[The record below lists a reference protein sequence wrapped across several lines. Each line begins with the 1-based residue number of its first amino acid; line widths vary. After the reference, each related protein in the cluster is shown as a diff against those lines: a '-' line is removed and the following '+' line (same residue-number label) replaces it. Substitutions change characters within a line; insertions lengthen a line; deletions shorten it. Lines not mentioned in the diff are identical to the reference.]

1 METNICKIKFRRGIE
16 EERRNIDFIPEEG
29 EPIFTTDTYRFCI
42 GDGNT
47 PGGIT
52 YPRTFINPDDKK
64 SIIKGDIVYSDKEGL
79 KVFIK
84 DDESVIIGGTG
95 TYAFGS
101 GFTLTGKQLDLDPGT
116 GIVIN
121 TNGISI
127 SNDYIAKI
135 DSIVDTNN
143 KIDNLS
149 ANTIQQIYTPLYNTA
164 TVYVNLTAANVKRP
178 LRVSEL
184 LADNVLTIKKV
195 IKDGDTEI
203 GKVYDLDIDNT
214 TLTNYGASAFGI
226 DVGEVI
232 NCDNSIG
239 ISNNI
244 DEYVIDYAYN
254 NTTNTYTLSTA
265 KLVLPRLS
273 VDTSNL
279 TPQIKDG
286 SITEKQLESNL
297 QKKIND
303 STINKIYP
311 VGSIYMSV
319 NGVNPSELFGGSWEQ
334 IKDRFLLAA
343 GNTYN
348 AGSVGGEATHKLA
361 VDEMPTHTHQ
371 TKVRIDTQHSGSGDR
386 NRGLMVSDVGL
397 GSWDGEWCNSNT
409 TSDDMNDI
417 DNKTAHVKNNNI
429 GGDQPHNNMPPYLTV
444 YMWKRTS

>member
-52 YPRTFINPDDKK
+52 YPRTFINPDDNT

-79 KVFIK
+79 KVYIK
-84 DDESVIIGGTG
+84 NDESVIIGGTG
-95 TYAFGS
+95 TYAFGF
-101 GFTLTGKQLDLDPGT
+101 GFTLTGKQLDLKPGT

-121 TNGISI
+121 TDGISI
-127 SNDYIAKI
+127 SNDYITKI
-135 DSIVDTNN
+135 DSIVDINN

-164 TVYVNLTAANVKRP
+164 TVYVTLTAANVKRP

-184 LADNVLTIKKV
+184 SADNVLTIKEV

-203 GKVYDLDIDNT
+203 GKVYDLDINNT
-214 TLTNYGASAFGI
+214 TLTKYGASAFGI

-232 NCDNSIG
+232 NCDNGIE

-244 DEYVIDYAYN
+244 DEYIIDYTYN
-254 NTTNTYTLSTA
+254 NTTKTYTLSTA
-265 KLVLPRLS
+265 KLALPRLS
-273 VDTSNL
+273 VDTSNI

-286 SITEKQLESNL
+286 SITEEQLESNL

-303 STINKIYP
+303 LSIDKIYP

-319 NGVNPSELFGGSWEQ
+319 NDTNPSEVIGGVWERL
-334 IKDRFLLAA
+334 KDKFLLGA
-343 GNTYN
+343 GDTYS
-348 AGSVGGEATHKLA
+348 AGDVGGEATHTLT
-361 VDEMPTHTHQ
+361 VDEMPIHTHQ
-371 TKVRIDTQHSGSGDR
+371 TKVRIDGQHSGSNDR
-386 NRGLMVSDVGL
+386 NKGLMVSDVGL
-397 GSWDGEWCNSNT
+397 GGWDEEWCNSNT
-409 TSDDMNDI
+409 TNDDMDDI

>member
-52 YPRTFINPDDKK
+52 YPRTFINPDDIK

-79 KVFIK
+79 KVYIK
-84 DDESVIIGGTG
+84 DNESVVIGGTG
-95 TYAFGS
+95 TYAFGP
-101 GFTLTGKQLDLDPGT
+101 GFILTGKQLDLDSGT

-127 SNDYIAKI
+127 SDDYIAKI
-135 DSIVDTNN
+135 DSIVDTND
-143 KIDNLS
+143 KIANLS

-178 LRVSEL
+178 LKVSEL
-184 LADNVLTIKKV
+184 LTDAVLKNEKV

-203 GKVYDLDIDNT
+203 GKVYDLIIDNA
-214 TLTNYGASAFGI
+214 TLTKYGASAFGI

-232 NCDNSIG
+232 NYDNGIE

-244 DEYVIDYAYN
+244 DEYVIDYVYN

-265 KLVLPRLS
+265 KLALPRLS
-273 VDTSNL
+273 IDTSNL

-286 SITEKQLESNL
+286 SITEKQLETNL

-319 NGVNPSELFGGSWEQ
+319 NDVNPSELFGGSWEQ

-343 GNTYN
+343 GNTHN
-348 AGSVGGEATHKLA
+348 AGSVGGEATHKLT

-371 TKVRIDTQHSGSGDR
+371 TKVRIDGQHSGSSNR

-397 GSWDGEWCNSNT
+397 GSWDEEWCNSNT
-409 TSDDMNDI
+409 ISDDMNDI

-429 GGDQPHNNMPPYLTV
+429 GSDQPHNNMPPYLTV